1 MEKSMERIQGKEWWK
16 KSWRPQGATNR
27 RLAVGVTG
35 GSNSFRTGRTSSADS
50 WYVVSRLSI
59 AQEQS
64 MGGWVRRSDE
74 ETYVVRKVVAKSRFL
89 ATRFRS
95 NKLLLLLLLKYQ
107 YIRLL
112 FKYHCIIVLTQRI
125 SLFAVSFLS
134 YRIIKK
140 RNDLEVARSLKQILR
155 IHR

>member
-1 MEKSMERIQGKEWWK
+1 MEKSTERIQGKEWWK
-16 KSWRPQGATNR
+16 KSWRPKGATNR

-50 WYVVSRLSI
+50 CYVVSRLSI

-74 ETYVVRKVVAKSRFL
+74 EAYVVRKVVAKSRFL
-89 ATRFRS
+89 ATRSRS
-95 NKLLLLLLLKYQ
+95 NKLLLLLLKHQ

-134 YRIIKK
+134 CRIIQK
-140 RNDLEVARSLKQILR
+140 RNDLEVPRSLKEILR
-155 IHR
+155 IQR